1 MKLLT
6 TAILATTLIAGTS
19 AATANAE
26 APTAAI
32 STVTT
37 VTTEAA
43 AAPAAILVTVDATGR
58 PVSMCMMP
66 GDTMEL
72 RAGIGAAIGALA
84 GLPIFIIGAIPAAL
98 VGAGFGALSWLIA
111 DQQRHRI
118 PGPC

>member
-6 TAILATTLIAGTS
+6 TAVLATALIAGTS
-19 AATANAE
+19 VATANAE
-26 APTAAI
+26 TPTAAI
-32 STVTT
+32 STI
-37 VTTEAA
+37 TTEAT
-43 AAPAAILVTVDATGR
+43 AAPTAILVTVDATGQ
-58 PVSMCMMP
+58 PIAMCMMP
-66 GDTMEL
+66 GDTLEL

-98 VGAGFGALSWLIA
+98 VGAGFGALSWWIA

>member
-1 MKLLT
+1 MKLF
-6 TAILATTLIAGTS
+6 TAAIIATTLIAGS
-19 AATANAE
+19 SVAAAYAE
-26 APTAAI
+26 APAAAI
-32 STVTT
+32 ST

-43 AAPAAILVTVDATGR
+43 AAPAAILVTVDATGQ

-66 GDTMEL
+66 WDTMEL

-84 GLPIFIIGAIPAAL
+84 GLPIFIIGAVPAAL
-98 VGAGFGALSWLIA
+98 VGAGFGALSWWIA